1 MQHGFYI
8 NMRDPAFDYV
18 GVEDFVLRENADNPT
33 DTEDRG
39 NPRGIVPIWRARAIT
54 EYKAELLP
62 PEPVP
67 VPVHESE
74 ESLLDI
80 LDYLQRQ
87 YDKTGGQDEEESRP
101 VPSPVPEEIQLDIPD
116 IDFDNL

>member
-18 GVEDFVLRENADNPT
+18 GAEELALNENPDNLTDIEDK
-33 DTEDRG
+33 G
-39 NPRGIVPIWRARAIT
+39 NPRGIVPIWRARAVT
-54 EYKAELLP
+54 LYKTELLP

-87 YDKTGGQDEEESRP
+87 YDKTAGQDEEESRA
-101 VPSPVPEEIQLDIPD
+101 VPSPVPIELQLDIPD
-116 IDFDNL
+116 IDFDAL